1 MNGIKILLITGTLF
15 VGLYFFIRLRNSLFD
30 LLLLFLLIATAI
42 VFVIFPDLTNQLAH
56 WLGVGRGADLVFYVS
71 ILIFWFAILK
81 LYARVRK
88 LEQYITTIIRKDALD
103 DIKEP
108 NP

>member
-15 VGLYFFIRLRNSLFD
+15 VGLYFFIRIRNSLFD
-30 LLLLFLLIATAI
+30 LVLLLLLIATAI
-42 VFVIFPDLTNQLAH
+42 TFVIFPDLTNKIAH

-88 LEQYITTIIRKDALD
+88 LEQHITTIIRKDA
-103 DIKEP
+103 INNKEE
-108 NP
+108 NNS